1 MHKSLRLTTA
11 LLFTGILIS
20 FLVSCQSS
28 RMSEGFTY
36 SGSKHAPDMS
46 SSGQSTRPTEVPN
59 TRSIDPVSP
68 DLKNADGLDRAV
80 AMTQAENQDQ
90 ARVIAQA
97 IKEEM
102 AATAQSGRTVTHREM
117 LHTVTEK
124 LVKTGQIAP
133 IPAENMR
140 KMDKMARKMDQKA
153 QKGGPD
159 LDMRNISGIEWF
171 FLIMSGAGLTL
182 GIIGIALGWV
192 VFLVFGGLFLY
203 WKLVQDKK

>member
-11 LLFTGILIS
+11 LLVTGILIS
-20 FLVSCQSS
+20 FLFSCQSS
-28 RMSEGFTY
+28 RMSGGFAY
-36 SGSKHAPDMS
+36 SGSKHAPDMG
-46 SSGQSTRPTEVPN
+46 SSGQPTRPTEPPTGKSMN
-59 TRSIDPVSP
+59 PASP
-68 DLKNADGLDRAV
+68 ALENANDLDRAV
-80 AMTQAENQDQ
+80 AMTPADRQDQ

-102 AATAQSGRTVTHREM
+102 ALTEQSGRTVTHREM

-124 LVKTGQIAP
+124 LVKNGQIAP
-133 IPAENMR
+133 IPTENMR

-153 QKGGPD
+153 QKSGPD